1 MIRYENHLGVIDV
14 SHDFF
19 VNLVGSTVVNCFG
32 VAGMAATNEQKGL
45 LGFLRKNDG
54 LDRGVKV
61 RVKDDALTIELHII
75 VTYGTNISA
84 IVKSIMNKVTYYVE
98 EITGF
103 RVERVHVFVDGM
115 KSE

>member
-1 MIRYENHLGVIDV
+1 MIQIENHLGIIDV

-32 VAGMAATNEQKGL
+32 VAAMAMTNEQKGV
-45 LGFLRKNDG
+45 LGMFTKQKS
-54 LDRGVKV
+54 LDRGIRV
-61 RVKDDALTIELHII
+61 RLKGEDLMIDIHII
-75 VTYGTNISA
+75 VMYGTNISA

-103 RVERVHVFVDGM
+103 NVARVNVYIDGM
-115 KSE
+115 TGE